1 MRLSVVFSCIVF
13 LLSSCSRNTFYIVR
27 HAEKAPAVAGMSSDV
42 PLSEEG
48 EKRAVALK
56 EILKNKN
63 IHFIYSTPFIRTK
76 STVKPLGE
84 FKSIPTQ
91 LYSPKDTVDLFIAKL
106 KSIKK
111 GTVVIAGHSNT
122 VDDLVNKMMEQTLL
136 SDLQETEYDNLF
148 IVKRKGKKYLFE
160 RKKY

>member
-13 LLSSCSRNTFYIVR
+13 LLSSCSRNIFYIVR

-42 PLSEEG
+42 PLSEAG
-48 EKRAVALK
+48 EKRALVLK
-56 EILKNKN
+56 EILKNET
-63 IHFIYSTPFIRTK
+63 IHSIYSTPFIRTK
-76 STVKPLGE
+76 STVQPLGD

-91 LYSPKDTVDLFIAKL
+91 LYSPKDTVDQFIAKL

-111 GTVVIAGHSNT
+111 GTVLIAGHSNT
-122 VDDLVNKMMEQTLL
+122 VDDLVNKMMGQTLL
-136 SDLQETEYDNLF
+136 TDLQETEYDNLF
-148 IVKRKGKKYLFE
+148 IIKRKGRKYLFE

>member
-1 MRLSVVFSCIVF
+1 MRLPVAISCFLF

-48 EKRAVALK
+48 KKRAVALK
-56 EILKNKN
+56 EILKNEN
-63 IHFIYSTPFIRTK
+63 IHSIYSTPFIRTK
-76 STVKPLGE
+76 STVQPLAD
-84 FKSIPTQ
+84 FKLILIQ
-91 LYSPKDTVDLFIAKL
+91 LYSPKDTVDQFIAKL

-111 GTVVIAGHSNT
+111 GTVLIAGHSNT
-122 VDDLVNKMMEQTLL
+122 VDDLVNKMMGQTLL

-148 IVKRKGKKYLFE
+148 IIKRKGKKYLFE